1 MENKFEL
8 KGITMENTDDNSR
21 RYTLSFSDGE
31 RQESIT
37 LSGNGK
43 LKETVKI

>member
-8 KGITMENTDDNSR
+8 KDITTEKEENSR
-21 RYTLSFSDGE
+21 KYTLNFSNGKV
-31 RQESIT
+31 QETIT
-37 LSGNGK
+37 LSGQGK

>member
-8 KGITMENTDDNSR
+8 KDVTMEHNEDNSH

-31 RQESIT
+31 KQEFIT

-43 LKETVKI
+43 LKETVKV

>member
-8 KGITMENTDDNSR
+8 KDITMENIEKDLKK
-21 RYTLSFSDGE
+21 YTLSFSDGK